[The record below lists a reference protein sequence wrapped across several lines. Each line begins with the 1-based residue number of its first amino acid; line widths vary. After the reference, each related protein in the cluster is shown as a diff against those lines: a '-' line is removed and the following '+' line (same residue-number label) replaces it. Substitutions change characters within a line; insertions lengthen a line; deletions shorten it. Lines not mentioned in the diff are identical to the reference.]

1 MPVAEVVGGGIAGL
15 VASVELA
22 RRDWTV
28 TVHERSSA
36 LRASGNGLPIF
47 ENGLRILEALGLGEG
62 IETRGHQLNRWRIF
76 RSSGQK
82 VVEYEPYQA
91 TGGRI
96 VMFQRQALIDLLSG
110 AAIEAGVTIA
120 VGSKVVGADRNGTI
134 MLEGGERRDADLVI
148 AADGI
153 HSVVRRSVA
162 GALPLGRHRK
172 GAIRLLIP
180 IHAGDFPDGNDRTA
194 TEYNDTSGRRIGL
207 LPCSSDV
214 MYMILVALLS
224 DAEAQA
230 VPIRPELWKATFP
243 TLGKFIDR
251 VGASGHY
258 DEYHSIFPPAWHFGN
273 CALVGDAAHG
283 MTPALGQ
290 GANSAMM
297 TAYALGASNFSLG
310 PMPAVL
316 ARWETQLRPLI
327 DFTQKYAEGITEG
340 RLDPNNDI
348 FFSDPALRPLL
359 TADIPAMQ
367 HGHPGF
373 ALSLPTTDAGRIQ

>member
-15 VASVELA
+15 VAGTQLA
-22 RRDWTV
+22 RRGWTV
-28 TVHERSSA
+28 TVHERSAA

-47 ENGLRILEALGLGEG
+47 ENGLRVLEALGLAEG
-62 IETRGHQLNRWRIF
+62 VKARGHQLNTWRIF

-82 VVEYEPYQA
+82 VVEYEPYEA

-96 VMFQRQALIDLLSG
+96 VMFQRQALIDLLS
-110 AAIEAGVTIA
+110 AAAVEAGVTIA
-120 VGSKVVGADRNGTI
+120 VASKVVDAKRDGVI
-134 MLEGGERRDADLVI
+134 VLEGGKRKEADLVI
-148 AADGI
+148 GADGI

-180 IHAGDFPDGNDRTA
+180 IRPGDFPDGNDRVA
-194 TEYNDTSGRRIGL
+194 AEYNDASGRRIGL
-207 LPCSSDV
+207 LPCSSEA

-224 DAEAQA
+224 DVEAQA

-251 VGASGHY
+251 VGTLGHY

-310 PMPAVL
+310 PMSNVL
-316 ARWETQLRPLI
+316 TRWETQLRPLI

-359 TADIPAMQ
+359 DADIPGTQ
-367 HGHPGF
+367 PGHPGF
-373 ALSLPTTDAGRIQ
+373 SLSLPTTDAGRI